1 MCIAQLASQH
11 QAQIKLLEMAG
22 LFLLLLTIPD
32 IPRGRYSALGVNNK
46 SIIHAWQNKSCKRD
60 ITASVLARVLLVV
73 TSHLECRLYVEHVMR
88 NTTTE
93 SFLADCLTRDSTA
106 HKAWP
111 NVEGDITED
120 PPEILW
126 GWLKNPEAD
135 WQLRF
140 KLVDNI
146 KKKL

>member
-1 MCIAQLASQH
+1 MRMAQLASQH

-22 LFLLLLTIPD
+22 LFLLLLTILE
-32 IPRGRYSALGVNNK
+32 IPRGRYLALGENNK
-46 SIIHAWQNKSCKRD
+46 SVVHAWQNKSCKGD
-60 ITASVLARVLLVV
+60 ITALVLARALLVV

>member
-1 MCIAQLASQH
+1 MAQLASQH
-11 QAQIKLLEMAG
+11 KAQIKSLEMTG
-22 LFLLLLTIPD
+22 LFLLLLTIPE
-32 IPRGRYSALGVNNK
+32 IPWSRHLALGVNNK
-46 SIIHAWQNKSCKRD
+46 SVVHTWRNKSCNGH
-60 ITASVLARVLLVV
+60 ITASVLARALLVV

-88 NTTTE
+88 NSTTE

-111 NVEGDITED
+111 HVEGAITKD

-126 GWLKNPEAD
+126 DWLKNPEAD
-135 WQLRF
+135 WQLGF